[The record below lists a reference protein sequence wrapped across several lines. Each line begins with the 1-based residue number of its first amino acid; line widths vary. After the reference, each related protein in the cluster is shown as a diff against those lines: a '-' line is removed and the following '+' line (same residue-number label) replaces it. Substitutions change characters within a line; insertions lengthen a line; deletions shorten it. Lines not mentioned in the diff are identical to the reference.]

1 MQQKN
6 YSKQYKVKTTALPMQ
21 QKKYSKQ
28 SEVRT
33 KQHYHAAT
41 KLF

>member
-6 YSKQYKVKTTALPMQ
+6 YSKRYEVKTIALPMQ
-21 QKKYSKQ
+21 QKKL
-28 SEVRT
+28 SEVKT